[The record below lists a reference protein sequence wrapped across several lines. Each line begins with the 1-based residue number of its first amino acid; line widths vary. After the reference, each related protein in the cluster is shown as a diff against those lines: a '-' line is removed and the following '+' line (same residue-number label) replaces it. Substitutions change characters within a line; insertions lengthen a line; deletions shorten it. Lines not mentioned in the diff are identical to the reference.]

1 MVTTRRGIRYSPSFF
16 SYIYRIVT
24 MDGRIDEQ
32 KLINTLKGL
41 LKQFLPSENLP
52 LEKSVKKFLDI
63 KYKNMVQVPNSE
75 NSNIFFLKG
84 GTYKFSYNKQYERLY
99 YLSRDLLEIMKMF
112 KLDEDIT
119 EEIMK
124 RWFEEKYGLNIKEM
138 YNE

>member
-1 MVTTRRGIRYSPSFF
+1 
-16 SYIYRIVT
+16 

-41 LKQFLPSENLP
+41 LKQFIPSENLP

-63 KYKNMVQVPNSE
+63 KYKNMVQLPNSE
-75 NSNIFFLKG
+75 NTNIFFLKG

-99 YLSRDLLEIMKMF
+99 YMSRDLLEIMKMF

-124 RWFEEKYGLNIKEM
+124 RWFEEKYGINIKEM

>member
-1 MVTTRRGIRYSPSFF
+1 
-16 SYIYRIVT
+16 
-24 MDGRIDEQ
+24 
-32 KLINTLKGL
+32 
-41 LKQFLPSENLP
+41 
-52 LEKSVKKFLDI
+52 
-63 KYKNMVQVPNSE
+63 MVQVPNSE